1 MTTLLPQEQMISR
14 VRDVCHADA
23 RVVAA
28 LMYGSFTKGE
38 ADAYSDIEFVIYID
52 DADLATFDAVVWL
65 ERIAPVAL
73 YFVNEFSVGTAIFEN
88 LIRGE
93 FHFDPA
99 SSMAQVRTWRNE
111 AGFPDPSAMLI
122 LDRTGE
128 LITHLAQ
135 ISGPGPDRTEPATV
149 AWHWHTYLNW
159 ILFGAGILA
168 RGERAR
174 ALEILWFVQRCL
186 LRFARLIEGSTDH
199 WQTPSKNVENDL
211 SPETCRRYIACTA
224 SLANDA
230 LECAYAAAWTWGNE
244 LARTLSV
251 TQKLVPNEALLAT
264 MDERFTIW
272 LRPNPNRDTV
282 TPGPT
287 HRVRPHLPNHDS

>member
-1 MTTLLPQEQMISR
+1 MAGHGRESEGSILPQKQLISR
-14 VRDVCHADA
+14 VRDACHTDS
-23 RVVAA
+23 RIIAA
-28 LMYGSFTKGE
+28 LMYGSFTHGE
-38 ADAYSDIEFVIYID
+38 SDAYSDIEFVIFID
-52 DADLATFDAVVWL
+52 DAALATFGPVTWL
-65 ERIAPVAL
+65 QQIAPVAL
-73 YFVNEFSVGTAIFEN
+73 YFVNEFGVGTAIFEN

-99 SSMAQVRTWRNE
+99 SSMAQVRTWGDE

-128 LITHLAQ
+128 LITHFAQ

-149 AWHWHTYLNW
+149 AWHWHAYLNW
-159 ILFGAGILA
+159 ILFGAGVLA

-199 WQTPSKNVENDL
+199 WQTPSRNVEHDL
-211 SPETCRRYIACTA
+211 SPEMYRRYAACTA
-224 SLANDA
+224 SLADSG
-230 LECAYAAAWTWGNE
+230 LECAYAAAWTWGKE

-251 TQKLVPNEALLAT
+251 THELELHPALVGA
-264 MDERFTIW
+264 MDDRFDTW
-272 LRPNPNRDTV
+272 LHINPNREW
-282 TPGPT
+282 
-287 HRVRPHLPNHDS
+287 

>member
-1 MTTLLPQEQMISR
+1 MTLPQEHMISR
-14 VRDVCHADA
+14 VRDACHADT
-23 RVVAA
+23 RIVAA
-28 LMYGSFTKGE
+28 LMYGSFARGGSDT
-38 ADAYSDIEFVIYID
+38 YSDIEFVIFID
-52 DADLATFDAVVWL
+52 DADLAAFDPIVWL
-65 ERIAPVAL
+65 QQIAPVAL
-73 YFVNEFSVGTAIFEN
+73 YFVNEFGVGTAIFEN

-99 SSMAQVRTWRNE
+99 SSMAQVRTWGDE

-135 ISGPGPDRTEPATV
+135 ISGPGPDRTDPATV

-159 ILFGAGILA
+159 ILFGTGVLA

-199 WQTPSKNVENDL
+199 WQTPSRNVEHDL
-211 SPETCRRYIACTA
+211 SPEMYRRYVACTA
-224 SLANDA
+224 SLANEA
-230 LECAYAAAWTWGNE
+230 LERAYAAAWTWGRE
-244 LARTLSV
+244 LARTLSL
-251 TQKLVPNEALLAT
+251 THELEPHEALLAT
-264 MDERFTIW
+264 MDERFATW
-272 LRPNPNRDTV
+272 LHPDPE
-282 TPGPT
+282 
-287 HRVRPHLPNHDS
+287 S